1 MTLSLIT
8 AEKKRWKS
16 SVKTVSD
23 DLLHEITR
31 RLVTQFQPEQIILFG
46 SQAWG
51 VPTSGSD
58 IDLMVIVSE
67 SDLSEYELS
76 VLGHRCLSGL
86 EVAKDVVVR
95 TRAEFD
101 FFREVRASL
110 EYKIAHQGKVLYDG
124 RQSPARVQLARQ
136 GEA

>member
-1 MTLSLIT
+1 
-8 AEKKRWKS
+8 
-16 SVKTVSD
+16 VKTVD
-23 DLLHEITR
+23 DSVLHEITR
-31 RLVTQFQPEQIILFG
+31 RLVAQFQPEQIVLFG

-58 IDLMVIVSE
+58 VDLMVIVSQ
-67 SDLSEYELS
+67 SDLTDYERS

-86 EVAKDVVVR
+86 DVAKDVLVK

-101 FFREVRASL
+101 FFRDVRASL
-110 EYKIAHQGKVLYDG
+110 EYKIAHQGKVLYDR
-124 RQSPARVQLARQ
+124 RQGPTRVQLAHQ